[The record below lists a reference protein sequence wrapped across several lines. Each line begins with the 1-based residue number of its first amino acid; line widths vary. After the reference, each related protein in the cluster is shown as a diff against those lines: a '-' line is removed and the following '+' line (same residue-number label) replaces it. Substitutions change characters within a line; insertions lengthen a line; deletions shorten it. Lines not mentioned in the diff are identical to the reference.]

1 MSVSPAGSGS
11 MIMSIIDQALAL
23 QATQL
28 QNSVDVTVL
37 SKALDV
43 QKSLAAE
50 LLQSLGVGQNVDI
63 EV

>member
-11 MIMSIIDQALAL
+11 MIMSIINQATAL
-23 QATQL
+23 QAAQL
-28 QNSVDVTVL
+28 QNSVDVAVL

-50 LLQSLGVGQNVDI
+50 LLQSLDVGQNVDI
-63 EV
+63 AV